1 MIDRTT
7 QLHLIKEE
15 AMAKHRFRD
24 QVVLITGASSGIG
37 EATAKAFAREGAVVA
52 LAARRED
59 ALRRVAREIEA
70 AGGRAMVAP
79 VDVSS
84 PESVRTMVADVVG
97 ELGRIDVSFNNAGA
111 SMVGPIDGET
121 FLDDTR
127 EMLEVDYLGTVRV
140 VREVLPIMKRQR
152 SGRVMNMSSVVGRK
166 AFARFGGYSAVM
178 HAIAGFSDALRQELR
193 GSGIEV
199 SVIHPA
205 LTQTPLLAKVDRA
218 DMPPPFRS
226 FTPIPVERVAA
237 AVLDGVARKRARV
250 VVPFQPR
257 LLMLADALSP
267 RFGDLVVRLLER
279 KILARL
285 IGTYRGSVYR
295 HHPTA

>member
-1 MIDRTT
+1 
-7 QLHLIKEE
+7 
-15 AMAKHRFRD
+15 MARQRFRD

-52 LAARRED
+52 LAARREG

-79 VDVSS
+79 LDVSS
-84 PESVRTMVADVVG
+84 SESVRAMVADVVG
-97 ELGRIDVSFNNAGA
+97 EFGRIDVVFNNAGV
-111 SMVGPIDGET
+111 SLVGPVDAET

-127 EMLEVDYLGTVRV
+127 EMLEIDYLGTVRV
-140 VREVLPIMKRQR
+140 VREVLPIMKQQR
-152 SGRVMNMSSVVGRK
+152 SGRIMNMSSVVGRK
-166 AFARFGGYSAVM
+166 AFARFAGYSSAM

-193 GSGIEV
+193 GSGIAV

-205 LTQTPLLAKVDRA
+205 LTQTPLLANVDPA

-226 FTPIPVERVAA
+226 LTPIPFTGSRQRS
-237 AVLDGVARKRARV
+237 DGVARRRARV

-257 LLMLADALSP
+257 LLMVGDAFSP
-267 RFGDLVVRLLER
+267 RYGDRWSACSR
-279 KILARL
+279 AR
-285 IGTYRGSVYR
+285 YSV
-295 HHPTA
+295 A